1 MPNYNNA
8 VIYKLLKKDDFDNL
22 NIYIGSTCN
31 FRNRKSRHKFNTCSE
46 KSKNYNMNLYSYIR
60 YNGGFDEWIMIQ
72 IENFKCNTK
81 KELEAQERY
90 WVELLKP
97 KLNSRVPNR
106 TLKECRINNIER
118 YKKYQNF
125 YCENNKEKIA
135 ERGKKWREANKEQI
149 VEKKKDYYFHNKE
162 KIAEKGREYRENNKE
177 KLAEREKKYRENNKE
192 ENNKKKREYG
202 AVKVNCECGCVVRR
216 DNLTDHKKTQKHKKK
231 LENKINIS

>member
-1 MPNYNNA
+1 MPNYNNS

-31 FRNRKSRHKFNTCSE
+31 FRNRKCRHKFNTCNE

-90 WVELLKP
+90 WIEFLKP

-106 TLKECRINNIER
+106 TLKECRIDNIER
-118 YKKYQNF
+118 YTKYDKD
-125 YCENNKEKIA
+125 YRENNKEKIA
-135 ERGKKWREANKEQI
+135 EKNKKYRENNKEKLT
-149 VEKKKDYYFHNKE
+149 ENKKEYYFYNKE
-162 KIAEKGREYRENNKE
+162 KITEKGKKYRENNKE
-177 KLAEREKKYRENNKE
+177 KLAERHKKYRENNKE
-192 ENNKKKREYG
+192 ELNKKKREQG

-216 DNLTDHKKTQKHKKK
+216 DNLTDHKKTKKHKIR
-231 LENKINIS
+231 LEKGSI